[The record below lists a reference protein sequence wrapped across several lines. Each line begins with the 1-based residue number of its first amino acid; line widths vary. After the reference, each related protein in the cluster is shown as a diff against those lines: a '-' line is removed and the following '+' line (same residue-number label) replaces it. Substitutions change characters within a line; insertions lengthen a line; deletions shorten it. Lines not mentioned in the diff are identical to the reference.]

1 MNYHKWENFGVEKFA
16 NLANSYLL
24 NTALHTVSYSYTH
37 EVHLLIFYP
46 QIGSDYSPFSN
57 VLPCQTFPLYC
68 TSLQ

>member
-46 QIGSDYSPFSN
+46 QIGSDYSP
-57 VLPCQTFPLYC
+57 
-68 TSLQ
+68 SLQ